1 MLFIPSM
8 KDFTRTAAAAKSLL
22 LLGVFLGRL
31 VTIVHSQ
38 CFQDES
44 MNAQWAQLING
55 DDTST
60 TFSIDGTCCQE
71 TVCNV
76 PCAAEVPP
84 PPKVCEVNLFFVS
97 AGSVL
102 FLKLFIELLISH
114 ITQISLDISSTR
126 NSECCCCIGIWHCR
140 HHFDRTLRYHW
151 LCHLRLCQGRE

>member
-1 MLFIPSM
+1 MVDTTRGNLCHGISISRDAGEEDGIINHLYHKAYHYYLQLSSSTTLRILRKHKIFHSRHHRPLLLQIQTASMLFIPSM

-84 PPKVCEVNLFFVS
+84 PPKVCV
-97 AGSVL
+97 
-102 FLKLFIELLISH
+102 K
-114 ITQISLDISSTR
+114 
-126 NSECCCCIGIWHCR
+126 
-140 HHFDRTLRYHW
+140 
-151 LCHLRLCQGRE
+151 